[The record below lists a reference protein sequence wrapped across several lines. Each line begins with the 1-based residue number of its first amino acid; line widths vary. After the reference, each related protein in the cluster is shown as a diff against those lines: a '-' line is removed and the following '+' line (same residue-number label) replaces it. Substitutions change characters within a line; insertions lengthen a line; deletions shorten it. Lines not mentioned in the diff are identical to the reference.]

1 MKKNRMKQKLEEGK
15 VVYGPFAK
23 ITDPATIEIAAHS
36 GFDFVIIDLEHGPHS
51 VENAQN
57 LVRAAELGGITPV
70 IRVLENSPTHILRAL
85 DIGAQGI
92 EVPHISDRKEA
103 EKAARAA
110 KYHPEGERGLCR
122 FVRAAN
128 YSSLPSDEYIPKAN
142 REIVVIIHVEG
153 VDGIKN
159 LREILGVPGIDIVF
173 LGPYDLS
180 QSCGFPGKV
189 NHPVVVKKM
198 EEAVSVAKGAGAWIG
213 TFVETCEEAK
223 RWEKAGVQ
231 YMSFSVDV
239 GIYYEACSSIIKK
252 LRE

>member
-1 MKKNRMKQKLEEGK
+1 MKENKMKQKLEEGK
-15 VVYGPFAK
+15 VLYGPFVK
-23 ITDPATIEIAAHS
+23 FTDPAAIEIAAYS

-51 VENAQN
+51 SQSAQN

-92 EVPHISDRKEA
+92 EVPHISSRKEA

-110 KYHPEGERGLCR
+110 RFAPQGERGLCR

-128 YSSLPSDEYIPKAN
+128 YSSVPSDEYIPKAN
-142 REIVVIIHVEG
+142 KETVVIIHVEG
-153 VDGIKN
+153 VQGIKN
-159 LREILGVPGIDIVF
+159 LREILKVPGIDVIF

-189 NHPVVVKKM
+189 NHPVVVEKM
-198 EEAVSVAKGAGAWIG
+198 EEAVDIAKEAGVKIG

-223 RWEKAGVQ
+223 KWEKAGVQ
-231 YMSFSVDV
+231 YISFSVDV
-239 GIYYEACSSIIKK
+239 GIYYEACSLIVKK
-252 LRE
+252 LTE

>member
-1 MKKNRMKQKLEEGK
+1 MKENKMKQKLEEGK
-15 VVYGPFAK
+15 VVYGPFVK
-23 ITDPATIEIAAHS
+23 FTDPAAIEIAAYS

-51 VENAQN
+51 NQSAQN

-70 IRVLENSPTHILRAL
+70 IRVLENSPTQILRAL

-92 EVPHISDRKEA
+92 EVPHISSRKEA
-103 EKAARAA
+103 EKAVKAARFA
-110 KYHPEGERGLCR
+110 PQGERGLCR

-128 YSSLPSDEYIPKAN
+128 YSSVPSDEYIPKAN
-142 REIVVIIHVEG
+142 KETAVIIHIEG
-153 VDGIKN
+153 VQGIKN
-159 LREILGVPGIDIVF
+159 LREILKVPGIDVIF

-189 NHPVVVKKM
+189 NHPLVVEKM
-198 EEAVSVAKGAGAWIG
+198 EEAVGIAKEAGEKIG

-223 RWEKAGVQ
+223 KWKKAGVQ
-231 YMSFSVDV
+231 YISFSVDV
-239 GIYYEACSSIIKK
+239 GIYYEACSLIVKK

>member
-1 MKKNRMKQKLEEGK
+1 MKENKMKQKLEEGK
-15 VVYGPFAK
+15 VLYEPFVK
-23 ITDPATIEIAAHS
+23 LTDPAGVEIAAYS

-51 VENAQN
+51 IQSAQN

-92 EVPHISDRKEA
+92 EVPHISSRKEA

-110 KYHPEGERGLCR
+110 RFAPQGERGLCR

-128 YSSLPSDEYIPKAN
+128 YSSVPSDEYIPKAN
-142 REIVVIIHVEG
+142 KETVVIIHVEG
-153 VDGIKN
+153 VEGIKN
-159 LREILGVPGIDIVF
+159 LREILKVPGIDVIF

-189 NHPVVVKKM
+189 NHPLVVEKM
-198 EEAVSVAKGAGAWIG
+198 EEAVGIAKEAGVKIG
-213 TFVETCEEAK
+213 TFIGTCEDAK
-223 RWEKAGVQ
+223 RWEKVGVQ
-231 YMSFSVDV
+231 YISFSV
-239 GIYYEACSSIIKK
+239 
-252 LRE
+252 

>member
-1 MKKNRMKQKLEEGK
+1 MKENKMKQKLEEGK
-15 VVYGPFAK
+15 VLYGPFVK
-23 ITDPATIEIAAHS
+23 FTDPAAIEIAAYS

-51 VENAQN
+51 SQSAQN

-92 EVPHISDRKEA
+92 EVPHISSRKEA

-110 KYHPEGERGLCR
+110 RFAPQGERGLCR

-128 YSSLPSDEYIPKAN
+128 YSSVPSDEYIPRAN
-142 REIVVIIHVEG
+142 KETVVIIHVEG
-153 VDGIKN
+153 LQGIKN
-159 LREILGVPGIDIVF
+159 LREILKVPGIDVIF

-180 QSCGFPGKV
+180 QSCGFPGRV
-189 NHPVVVKKM
+189 NHPLVVEKM
-198 EEAVSVAKGAGAWIG
+198 EEAVGIAKEAGVKIG
-213 TFVETCEEAK
+213 TFIDTCEDAK

-231 YMSFSVDV
+231 YISFSVDV
-239 GIYYEACSSIIKK
+239 GIYYEACSLIVKK
-252 LRE
+252 LTE

>member
-1 MKKNRMKQKLEEGK
+1 MKENKMKQKLEEGK
-15 VVYGPFAK
+15 VLYGPFVK
-23 ITDPATIEIAAHS
+23 FTDPAAIEIAAYS

-51 VENAQN
+51 SQSAQN

-92 EVPHISDRKEA
+92 EVPHISSRKEA

-110 KYHPEGERGLCR
+110 RFAPQGERGLCR

-128 YSSLPSDEYIPKAN
+128 YSSVPSDEYIPRAN
-142 REIVVIIHVEG
+142 KETVVIIHVEG
-153 VDGIKN
+153 LQGIKN
-159 LREILGVPGIDIVF
+159 LREILKVPGIDVIF

-189 NHPVVVKKM
+189 NHPLVVEKM
-198 EEAVSVAKGAGAWIG
+198 EEAVGIAKEAGVKIG
-213 TFVETCEEAK
+213 TFIDTCEDAK

-231 YMSFSVDV
+231 YISFSVDV
-239 GIYYEACSSIIKK
+239 GIYYEACSLIVKK
-252 LRE
+252 LTE